1 MDKLNLPPFEATL
14 NAAGKTSG
22 NAPSTVGNGHYR
34 KEKLGNLLPRPR
46 FLLQITGS
54 SLPCGAFLP
63 ANTLPTLPIAR
74 FPVRAG
80 HLPLRATVFRSVRT
94 IWPSV
99 RPFFSLGRRFGAPC
113 GPTFASGARFCRPN
127 RLFPLCAGYRRWQT
141 GNGCRP
147 KTDSTRGRGGNSV
160 GLVKIEI
167 GCKPIWPT

>member
-80 HLPLRATVFRSVRT
+80 HLALRAGQLSLRARVFAARTAFFHFVRVIAGGKQAT
-94 IWPSV
+94 DAAQKQT
-99 RPFFSLGRRFGAPC
+99 RHAGGAEIV
-113 GPTFASGARFCRPN
+113 SG
-127 RLFPLCAGYRRWQT
+127 
-141 GNGCRP
+141 
-147 KTDSTRGRGGNSV
+147 S
-160 GLVKIEI
+160 
-167 GCKPIWPT
+167 